1 MQFPRNANDCH
12 FFYPFHLL
20 GEATGHM
27 SHLFFWNQPKPSV
40 FLLAINSSSKS
51 TELGQISRYHMM
63 FPSTWRAPFLRTS
76 PFFQRPTSAVKR
88 IGNERYNLNRSEWA
102 SECNFFP
109 LFRRICHCALGGK
122 AICHC
127 AQGRKVHLQ
136 QGAKFKYIRCSY
148 SATEKVQI
156 VQKGPNTRS
165 FNWQIL
171 FNGIPCSKFVTS
183 SSFYAKIWIFLRI
196 HLIDHMFKNINGMIF
211 QHFNIEAPKRRN
223 TFFTYFLNHSQKG
236 GWFKKI
242 YFVGLWEASPSW
254 WYLAG
259 KDLRRKQAGN

>member
-109 LFRRICHCALGGK
+109 LFRRICHCALWGK

-127 AQGRKVHLQ
+127 APGRKVHLQ
-136 QGAKFKYIRCSY
+136 QGGNSNISNARILQLKRYKFFK
-148 SATEKVQI
+148 KVQI
-156 VQKGPNTRS
+156 PV
-165 FNWQIL
+165 QIL
-171 FNGIPCSKFVTS
+171 FNGTPCLKFVTCS
-183 SSFYAKIWIFLRI
+183 PNFL
-196 HLIDHMFKNINGMIF
+196 L
-211 QHFNIEAPKRRN
+211 
-223 TFFTYFLNHSQKG
+223 L
-236 GWFKKI
+236 KKI
-242 YFVGLWEASPSW
+242 
-254 WYLAG
+254 
-259 KDLRRKQAGN
+259 